1 MKRTNI
7 NLGDI
12 QWERLDVLSKQTG
25 LKKSE
30 LVRRAVD
37 EYLDREKKK
46 FSRTGRKKRK

>member
-1 MKRTNI
+1 MRRTNI

-12 QWERLDVLSKQTG
+12 QWERLDAMSRRTG

-37 EYLDREKKK
+37 EYLDREE
-46 FSRTGRKKRK
+46 RKALRAKREGGK